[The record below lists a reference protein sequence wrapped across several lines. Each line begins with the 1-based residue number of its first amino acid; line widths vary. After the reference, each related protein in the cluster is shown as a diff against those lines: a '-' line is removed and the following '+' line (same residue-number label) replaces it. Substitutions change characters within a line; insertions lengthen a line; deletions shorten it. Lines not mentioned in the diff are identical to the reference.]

1 MRLVS
6 LVATLLLLSACSG
19 RQEVVTRSVPRS
31 EPAVDLPAVEP
42 ALPAFHLELEG
53 PIKGGMLERAERV
66 KDVVVAAPI
75 SIERVAVTSI
85 STRRSLRVVAVD
97 PLAFRSVAPE
107 STRSADFVWAALLGG
122 RAVLT
127 SEAAGDLNLG
137 GSGTVKVRKSE
148 ITVGAFADN
157 GVPNFGDVM
166 ISSDLGRDARLERA
180 NELVVGVKEG
190 SDVDA
195 LEAELRDKI
204 DGIEKIELLQPR
216 PAEPP
221 PPPDPVGTA
230 EGELIGA
237 MNFRILEDGTIEPD
251 PAWVATNIAQGSVPI
266 LGEVT
271 CHRVLFPQLA
281 AALAEIDD
289 EGLARAISVNDF
301 GGCYVPRFIDR
312 DPRRGLSMH
321 AFGLALDLN
330 VSRNYLGTKGDMHPE
345 VVSIFEKWGFE
356 WGGRWSRPDPMHFEL
371 DRVVEP

>member
-1 MRLVS
+1 MRFLA
-6 LVATLLLLSACSG
+6 LMATVLLLGACSG
-19 RQEVVTRSVPRS
+19 RQEFVSGALPQG

-42 ALPAFHLELEG
+42 ALPALHVQLTRPVSDG
-53 PIKGGMLERAERV
+53 VLERAEGAR
-66 KDVVVAAPI
+66 DVVVAAPI
-75 SIERVAVTSI
+75 SVERVPVTST

-127 SEAAGDLNLG
+127 SEAAGDLNIG
-137 GSGTVKVRKSE
+137 GSGTVKVKKSE

-166 ISSDLGRDARLERA
+166 ISSGLGRDARLERA
-180 NELVVGVKEG
+180 NEFVVGAEEG
-190 SDVDA
+190 VDLDA
-195 LEAELRDKI
+195 LRSALRKRI
-204 DGIEKIELLQPR
+204 DGIEKIDLLQPR
-216 PAEPP
+216 PAETP

-230 EGELIGA
+230 EGDLIGA
-237 MNFRILEDGTIEPD
+237 MNFRVLDDGTIQPD

-266 LGEVT
+266 LGSVT
-271 CHRVLFPQLA
+271 CHRILFPQLG
-281 AALAEIDD
+281 AALAEIEN
-289 EGLARAISVNDF
+289 EGLARAISVRDF

-330 VSRNYLGTKGDMHPE
+330 VSRNYLGTKGDMHPD
-345 VVSIFEKWGFE
+345 VVAIFEEWGFE

-371 DRVVEP
+371 DRLVEP